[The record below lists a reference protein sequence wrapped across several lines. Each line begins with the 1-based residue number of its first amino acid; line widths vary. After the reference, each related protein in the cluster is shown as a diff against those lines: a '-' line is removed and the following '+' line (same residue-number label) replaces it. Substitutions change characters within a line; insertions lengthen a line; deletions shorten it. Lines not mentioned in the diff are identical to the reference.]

1 MKGSRPTRRTKAV
14 WGWGLSVLAAAGAG
28 AVAAS
33 WTLAP
38 PDEPAPT
45 TTATSVEVLHGS
57 LGRSVDLLGHAS
69 WPLTDLARAAVDG
82 TVTSVDVLPG
92 EEVDVGRTLL
102 TLDLRAV
109 VVARGAVPAF
119 RDLGLGDAG
128 DDVAQLQQMLGDLG
142 TETTDPPGVFGP
154 STRQAVTSWQR
165 SMSVEPTG
173 TVMAGDL
180 VYVPELPARVLLA
193 EDVTVGQ
200 LVSGGDLLLHA
211 VADAPTVTA
220 VLSPTQAGVVPLE
233 GEVQISSG
241 DVVWD
246 GIVAESRVEETGEV
260 SLLVTA
266 PDGSPVCGAGCVD
279 AVPLDPT
286 GAASAV
292 TASMVLVPQ
301 TEGPVLP
308 RAALSALA
316 DGRAAVT
323 TVDGRRIPVEVVA
336 SADGQAVV
344 SGVDL
349 GERVVLARG
358 DE

>member
-1 MKGSRPTRRTKAV
+1 MKSSRPTRRTKAV
-14 WGWGLSVLAAAGAG
+14 WSWGLSVFAAAGAG

-45 TTATSVEVLHGS
+45 TAPTSVEVVHGS
-57 LGRSVDLLGHAS
+57 LGRSIDLLGHAS
-69 WPLTDLARAAVDG
+69 WPLTDLGRAAADG
-82 TVTSVDVLPG
+82 TVTSVGVLPW

-102 TLDLRAV
+102 TVDLRPV
-109 VVARGAVPAF
+109 VVARGTVPAF
-119 RDLGLGDAG
+119 RDLGHGDAG
-128 DDVAQLQQMLGDLG
+128 DDVTQLRQMLSDLG
-142 TETTDPPGVFGP
+142 VETTDPPGVFGA

-180 VYVPELPARVLLA
+180 VYVPELPVRVLLA
-193 EDVTVGQ
+193 EDVAVGQ
-200 LVSGGDLLLHA
+200 LVSRGDLLIHA
-211 VADAPTVTA
+211 VADAPTITA
-220 VLSPTQAGVVPLE
+220 VVSPTQAGVLPLK
-233 GEVQISSG
+233 GELQIGSG
-241 DVVWD
+241 EVVWD

-260 SLLVTA
+260 SLVITA
-266 PDGSPVCGAGCVD
+266 PDGSPVCGTECVD

-344 SGVDL
+344 SGIDL
-349 GERVVLARG
+349 GERVVLTRG
-358 DE
+358 DD